1 LTLFGS
7 KRKKAKKTLHW
18 SKEVTR
24 VPEEVKGVAPYNAN
38 NSEINAI
45 SFIIQQA
52 IREQVNTCI
61 VCKVVARSGAYVDVL
76 PLVTQ
81 ISGKGEAIQP
91 TTLYKLP
98 YMRYHAGIAAVI
110 LDPVPGDIGLA
121 CFASKD
127 CSNVKT
133 GTSSPQQ
140 PGSFRGNTMANG
152 FYIGGFLNQPPT
164 VSIELTQGGAVN
176 IVAPAGV
183 NISGGNVTVSAD
195 VIASGISLVNHI
207 HTGDSGG
214 TTSPPIG

>member
-1 LTLFGS
+1 M
-7 KRKKAKKTLHW
+7 A
-18 SKEVTR
+18 
-24 VPEEVKGVAPYNAN
+24 EETVKGVANYAAN
-38 NSEINAI
+38 NSDYNAI
-45 SFIIQQA
+45 SFIVQQA

-61 VCKVVARSGAYVDVL
+61 VCRVVKRLGAYVDVL

-81 ISGKGEAIQP
+81 ISGKGEAVQP

-121 CFASKD
+121 VFASKD
-127 CSNVKT
+127 CSNVKQ
-133 GTSSPQQ
+133 GTTSPQQ

-152 FYIGGFLNQPPT
+152 FYIGGFLNRIPST
-164 VSIELTQGGAVN
+164 FIELKQTGEIIITAPGGLKINADISVN
-176 IVAPAGV
+176 GSQTLTGDCV
-183 NISGGNVTVSAD
+183 
-195 VIASGISLVNHI
+195 ASGISLVHHV

>member
-1 LTLFGS
+1 M
-7 KRKKAKKTLHW
+7 A
-18 SKEVTR
+18 
-24 VPEEVKGVAPYNAN
+24 EETVKGVANYNAN
-38 NSEINAI
+38 NSEYNAI
-45 SFIIQQA
+45 SFLVQQA

-61 VCKVVARSGAYVDVL
+61 VGKVVAVTDGYVDFL

-81 ISGKGEAIQP
+81 ISGKGEAVQP

-121 CFASKD
+121 VFASKD

-133 GTSSPQQ
+133 GTSTPQQ

-152 FYIGGFLNQPPT
+152 FYIGGFLNQAPSTFVELKQSGEIVITAPGGLT
-164 VSIELTQGGAVN
+164 VNGNITVNGSQTLTGDC
-176 IVAPAGV
+176 VAA
-183 NISGGNVTVSAD
+183 
-195 VIASGISLVNHI
+195 GISLDNHI